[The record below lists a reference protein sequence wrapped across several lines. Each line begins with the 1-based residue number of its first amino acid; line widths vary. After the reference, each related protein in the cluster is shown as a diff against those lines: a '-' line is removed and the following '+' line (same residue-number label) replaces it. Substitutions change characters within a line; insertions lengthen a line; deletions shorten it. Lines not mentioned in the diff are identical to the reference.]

1 MESKDELSHS
11 KRHDADGGGGCFFLA
26 HGGGL
31 FSLATWAEISTCLT
45 QQTGANCGAKTSA
58 ARLAAASLP
67 IRSMGHKRSPLQKVS
82 QKFCG
87 QPKSQ
92 LPRYQYLDWSK
103 ASPTASP
110 PRFPACPREARA
122 WTSPSSER

>member
-1 MESKDELSHS
+1 
-11 KRHDADGGGGCFFLA
+11 
-26 HGGGL
+26 
-31 FSLATWAEISTCLT
+31 SLGTWAEISTCLT
-45 QQTGANCGAKTSA
+45 QQTDAKCGAKIST

-67 IRSMGHKRSPLQKVS
+67 IQSMGHKRSPSQKVS

-103 ASPTASP
+103 ASPVMTAALSSLP
-110 PRFPACPREARA
+110 SRSSSSA
-122 WTSPSSER
+122 WTSPLESGANQVQHRRR